1 MKRVVSVLFVAFV
14 LAGAAAYGQEQPA
27 AAQVSPRESA
37 TSKLAEAERFYHEGT
52 YDSARR
58 LVETALEEVRQG
70 VKVVTPSMAGVLAR
84 LHALAALLEYAFRDE
99 GFEARIDEQLQQAL
113 ERNPYLDLGDP
124 AEVPAFVQT
133 RFRRLQTAYLARFSR
148 LERRSSLGISTA
160 LVLEPKVLDNPS
172 VLQPGLSYSFNLSE
186 YVSLDAGMRF
196 PLVWPP
202 WSSIRGQVGLT
213 YYPTFRVERV
223 ITGITFS
230 YLFGLDV
237 EETAT
242 YTHSLAVGGRAE
254 YLSRSG
260 LGIAMN
266 AELLRANIVMS
277 GGTLEPPEGTEINL
291 LDLLNIVFANLSL
304 SVFYA
309 F

>member
-1 MKRVVSVLFVAFV
+1 MNRVVLCVV
-14 LAGAAAYGQEQPA
+14 LALVATAGSGLEKPSAAR
-27 AAQVSPRESA
+27 VSPQESA
-37 TSKLAEAERFYHEGT
+37 TAKLAEAERLYREGT
-52 YDSARR
+52 YDESRS

-70 VKVVTPSMAGVLAR
+70 VKVVTPSLAGVLAR

-99 GFEARIDEQLQQAL
+99 GFEARIDEEVQLAL
-113 ERNPYLDLGDP
+113 DNDPYLDLGDP

-148 LERRSSLGISTA
+148 RERRSSLGISTA

-202 WSSIRGQVGLT
+202 WNSIRGQVGFT
-213 YYPTFRVERV
+213 YYPAFRVERV

-237 EETAT
+237 EEHAT

-254 YLSRSG
+254 YLSRGG

-277 GGTLEPPEGTEINL
+277 GGILEPPEGTEINL
-291 LDLLNIVFANLSL
+291 LGLLNIVFANLSL
-304 SVFYA
+304 HVFYA